1 MHKKIALPKKN
12 CLKCGLEFS
21 WRKKWTRDWDQ
32 VKYCSERCRRSKE
45 KNLVVIALLCLMQA
59 NLFAST
65 HSMDTPHYLDLKT
78 EIITRTVCE
87 DIPPHKHFFNSA
99 IYLIEGRVFLTLAG
113 ETTLKKAGD
122 NWIEP
127 RDVLHSG
134 KIDKTFSPCAKI
146 FAVYHHIDGQ
156 PISYND

>member
-1 MHKKIALPKKN
+1 M
-12 CLKCGLEFS
+12 
-21 WRKKWTRDWDQ
+21 
-32 VKYCSERCRRSKE
+32 
-45 KNLVVIALLCLMQA
+45 IALLFVMQL
-59 NLFAST
+59 NLFANI
-65 HSMDTPHYLDLKT
+65 HSIDTPQYIDLKT
-78 EIITRTVCE
+78 EIVIRTVCE

-134 KIDKTFSPCAKI
+134 KIDKTFSPCVKI

>member
-1 MHKKIALPKKN
+1 M
-12 CLKCGLEFS
+12 
-21 WRKKWTRDWDQ
+21 
-32 VKYCSERCRRSKE
+32 
-45 KNLVVIALLCLMQA
+45 IALLYLRQL
-59 NLFAST
+59 NLFANI
-65 HSMDTPHYLDLKT
+65 HSIDTPQYIDLKT
-78 EIITRTVCE
+78 EIVTRTVCE

-113 ETTLKKAGD
+113 ETKLKKAGD

-134 KIDKTFSPCAKI
+134 KVDKAFSPCAKI
-146 FAVYHHIDGQ
+146 FAVYHYIDGQ

>member
-1 MHKKIALPKKN
+1 
-12 CLKCGLEFS
+12 
-21 WRKKWTRDWDQ
+21 
-32 VKYCSERCRRSKE
+32 
-45 KNLVVIALLCLMQA
+45 MQA

-65 HSMDTPHYLDLKT
+65 HSMDATHYLDLNT
-78 EIITRTVCE
+78 EIVTRTVCE
-87 DIPPHKHFFNSA
+87 DILPHKHFFNSA

-113 ETTLKKAGD
+113 ETILKKAGD